1 MKKILYTELTNAIY
15 PGKEEGL
22 QVFFHSMCLEERF
35 ISESSFPSLQTRL
48 LLLKIFCISS
58 LPDYPCCNDDCLHKE
73 GMCKVYFGF
82 FHHLKEGQTVIP
94 MDAQT
99 VPALPGEDT
108 VKEKMKSCFLLLL
121 SADSAAVIISLYIV
135 IFPS

>member
-1 MKKILYTELTNAIY
+1 
-15 PGKEEGL
+15 
-22 QVFFHSMCLEERF
+22 
-35 ISESSFPSLQTRL
+35 
-48 LLLKIFCISS
+48 
-58 LPDYPCCNDDCLHKE
+58 
-73 GMCKVYFGF
+73 
-82 FHHLKEGQTVIP
+82 LKEGQTVIP

-135 IFPS
+135 LFPS